1 MSTLF
6 SEDEVIT
13 AVARLTRTQ
22 LVAFVEA
29 RVVTPMQSEKGPVYG
44 QMDVV
49 RIELLC
55 ELSEE
60 FELGDDALGVVISL
74 IDQLHGVRAELRAV
88 VDAVSSEPVDVS
100 DRVREA
106 VRVARLGE

>member
-1 MSTLF
+1 MTGLL

-22 LVAFVEA
+22 LVGFVNA
-29 RVVTPMQSEKGPVYG
+29 RVVTPMQSDKGPVYG
-44 QMDVV
+44 RLDLV

-60 FELGDDALGVVISL
+60 FDLDDDALGIVISL
-74 IDQLHGVRAELRAV
+74 VDQLHGVRAELRAV
-88 VDAVSSEPVDVS
+88 VDAIAREPEDVG
-100 DRVREA
+100 VRLRKA
-106 VRVARLGE
+106 VRAARLGD